1 MQMLYNSENF
11 AVVKID
17 VAADA
22 GANTGAQANAVM
34 VVESA
39 ATSRGGY
46 EIVDKFARKEIFL
59 QGPLAQSFKRG
70 VDALIQTD
78 PSEEEIDAY
87 IERYAALMQHSLS
100 LH

>member
-11 AVVKID
+11 AVVQID
-17 VAADA
+17 VSPDDGALPAAA
-22 GANTGAQANAVM
+22 PGEG
-34 VVESA
+34 SR
-39 ATSRGGY
+39 RGGY

-59 QGPLAQSFKRG
+59 QGAMAESFKQG
-70 VDALIQTD
+70 VDQLIQSH

-87 IERYAALMQHSLS
+87 IERYASLMQHSLR

>member
-11 AVVKID
+11 AVVQID
-17 VAADA
+17 LSPDA
-22 GANTGAQANAVM
+22 SAVPPAQA
-34 VVESA
+34 VEGG
-39 ATSRGGY
+39 TLGRGGY

-59 QGPLAQSFKRG
+59 QGAMAESFKQG
-70 VDALIQTD
+70 VDQLIQSH

-87 IERYAALMQHSLS
+87 IERYASLMQHSLR

>member
-11 AVVKID
+11 AVVQIELSAD
-17 VAADA
+17 QGTADSAPAAPATA
-22 GANTGAQANAVM
+22 GSLG
-34 VVESA
+34 
-39 ATSRGGY
+39 RGGY

-59 QGPLAQSFKRG
+59 QGAMAASFKQG
-70 VDALIQTD
+70 VDELIQTG

-87 IERYAALMQHSLS
+87 IERYAALMQHSLR